1 MAPISSILPWI
12 MAHWELL
19 ILVLL
24 AILFLGLIGWWFWRR
39 YGTWVLGAWREFRR
53 QPEIQPDCL
62 VNIWREFKRDIP
74 RGLRRFIEYYPIY
87 LVMGDDRAGK
97 STLIRNCA
105 YSDTQELRDHP
116 SYDEDNLMQV
126 YLGNEA
132 VIIELSASFLHV
144 GSRDHVDALLNL
156 WRKLP
161 HNSKLVLAL
170 NAHAMLYGDTE
181 HQARIGDALMGK
193 LALFSEVNEAPVQ
206 FSLVLTHMDLIEGF
220 SEFHRFSLNYGMDF
234 QVSIEN
240 ARPVARFS
248 DGLETY
254 HQFITNIL
262 ISCETTEF
270 TRILKFLGSANQTL
284 GALQSLIDTGCLRNG
299 LEDTLLERV
308 CLVSD
313 GGSDQQIQLHRN
325 NPFLHS
331 PIKRG
336 TSWEFSSKHLKRAS
350 ILAVFCLSWQIIG
363 FVRERMTLSQAANLI
378 REMPAILL
386 DQYSGRVH
394 PVFRALYPVSDNEV
408 SIHADGIFHF
418 SYYPEQA
425 NIIRRSID
433 KAIRTFYLI
442 PKLELAQN
450 QDHVYTRT
458 IELLAL
464 LHANK
469 KNEMGR
475 IFSDKESQKDLD
487 IPEEVIADYIE
498 FNDDLDDPQLLEL
511 QAKNYGVFKVV
522 GDGFKLLHA
531 LGESLRTIEGT
542 LYLKPKTLDSLQ
554 AAARNITSW
563 AEQKQASKYLDEERI
578 WLENYGHISPLTL
591 QQWQNFPSYTQLHS
605 KDIRDTLDLVLT
617 ANITTFKI
625 PDTITEVMSDIR
637 DIMKK
642 YKDESAGNN
651 RGILTA
657 HIAGSVYTFDSNHW
671 NYLIY
676 RSKIR
681 ELLQSYYMRSIGSDG
696 WIFFDRQSRPFRIPL
711 GISTD
716 ESGVLTNNAQVD
728 VRLTRDGF
736 EQNVK
741 PAIEALSGLIED
753 IPLEQADK
761 QILVDFFV
769 RNLATYTGNYFNA
782 YWSFFRNIVIRISGI
797 DQLTMYLHELQRPG
811 SAFVQNLIRINDNVK
826 LDIPPSQNY
835 QLVRERLQDFLFMK
849 KLMTEQAGSYPELNR
864 YIALVADMNDQL
876 TADTSDGAAVKDKSD
891 GKDSGLKALLNPIG
905 RVALDMIQGTE
916 SSYLRK
922 VDAWIKEMSI
932 PSSWRGPF
940 LIPFQKVLEFGRQD
954 INRTIENN
962 WQQLWD
968 RQVLPLLGKFPFE
981 RDRLGNANEITP
993 EQLTAVFHPVNGVFW
1008 QEAKRNYSSL
1018 FDVTD
1023 GKWVAK
1029 PELVNSISLPDNME
1043 DRLNA
1048 ASRLSQYL
1056 WTKDA
1061 QNAPLIF
1068 KVKADLIAQ
1077 PTPIPADEDNPVTAS
1092 LNFLRSSSHSALG
1105 FNQRSYWQELPFD
1118 WWQKASAS
1126 VGLEFKSLDEKFKRQ
1141 ASQEVNDVTWP
1152 LLRLLRMATRK
1163 DLQYTW
1169 LVSLP
1174 EAPEQKL
1181 RITYTFKRDPFEIF
1195 QSLNRR

>member
-24 AILFLGLIGWWFWRR
+24 TILFIGIIGWWAWRR

-53 QPEIQPDCL
+53 EPEIQPDCL

-74 RGLRRFIEYYPIY
+74 RGLRRYIQYYPIY

-97 STLIRNCA
+97 STLIKNCA

-116 SYDEDNLMQV
+116 SYDQDSLMQV

-161 HNSKLVLAL
+161 HNAKLVLAL

-181 HQARIGDALMGK
+181 HQARIGDALIGK

-240 ARPVARFS
+240 ARPVARFA

-254 HQFITNIL
+254 LQFLTNIL

-284 GALQSLIDTGCLRNG
+284 GALQSLIDTGCIRNG

-313 GGSDQQIQLHRN
+313 GGSEEQIQLYRN

-336 TSWEFSSKHLKRAS
+336 TSWDFSSKHLKRVS
-350 ILAVFCLSWQIIG
+350 LLAVLFFSWQIYG
-363 FVRERMTLSQAANLI
+363 FVRERMTLTQAADLI
-378 REMPAILL
+378 REMPAILPEN
-386 DQYSGRVH
+386 YSSRIH
-394 PVFRALYPVSDNEV
+394 PVFRELYPNYGSKVSLHTN
-408 SIHADGIFHF
+408 GMFHL

-425 NIIRRSID
+425 NIIRRNID
-433 KAIRTFYLI
+433 KAIRTYYLI
-442 PKLELAQN
+442 PKLELAQT
-450 QDHVYTRT
+450 QDHVYMRT
-458 IELLAL
+458 IELMAL
-464 LHANK
+464 LHAS
-469 KNEMGR
+469 KNNELGPLFHDDVAQNNLNVPAE
-475 IFSDKESQKDLD
+475 I
-487 IPEEVIADYIE
+487 IADYIE
-498 FNDDLDDPQLLEL
+498 FNDDPDDPQLLEL
-511 QAKNYGVFKVV
+511 QTKNYGVYNIVGNGFKV
-522 GDGFKLLHA
+522 LHI
-531 LGESLRTIEGT
+531 LGESLREVEGAK
-542 LYLKPKTLDSLQ
+542 YIGSKTLDTLQ

-563 AEQKQASKYLDEERI
+563 VEHKHVSENLDQERV
-578 WLENYGHISPLTL
+578 WLENYGHVSSLTL
-591 QQWQNFPSYTQLHS
+591 RQWQKFPSYSQLYS
-605 KDIRDTLDLVLT
+605 KEVRDTLDVILSS
-617 ANITTFKI
+617 NISTMKI
-625 PDTITEVMSDIR
+625 PDTIMQLMSDIR
-637 DIMKK
+637 GIMDN
-642 YKDESAGNN
+642 YKVESGGNN
-651 RGILTA
+651 RGILAA
-657 HIAGSVYTFDSNHW
+657 HIGGSMYTFDSNRW

-681 ELLQSYYMRSIGSDG
+681 ALLQNYYIRNPGFDG

-711 GISTD
+711 GVSTD

-736 EQNVK
+736 DQNVK
-741 PAIEALSGLIED
+741 PAIETLSGLIED

-769 RNLATYTGNYFNA
+769 RNLATYSGNYFNA
-782 YWSFFRNIVIRISGI
+782 YWSFFKNIVIRISSV
-797 DQLTMYLHELQRPG
+797 DQLSMYLHELQRPG

-826 LDIPPSQNY
+826 LDIPSSQNY
-835 QLVRERLQDFLFMK
+835 QLVRERFQDFMFMK

-864 YIALVADMNDQL
+864 YTALVADMTDQL
-876 TADTSDGAAVKDKSD
+876 TGDSSDSLGAKDKSE

-905 RVALDMIQGTE
+905 RVALDMVQGTD
-916 SSYLRK
+916 SSYLSK
-922 VDAWIKEMSI
+922 VDAWIREMSI
-932 PSSWRGPF
+932 PTSWRGPF
-940 LIPFQKVLEFGRQD
+940 LIPFQKVMEYGRQD
-954 INRTIENN
+954 INRSIENS

-968 RQVLPLLGKFPFE
+968 RQVLPLLGKFPFD
-981 RDRLGNANEITP
+981 RDRIGNANEVTP
-993 EQLTAVFHPVNGVFW
+993 EQLTAVFHPVNGILW
-1008 QEAKRNYSSL
+1008 QEAKKNYSTL

-1029 PELVNSISLPDNME
+1029 PDLANSITLPDAME

-1056 WTKDA
+1056 WAKDA
-1061 QNAPLIF
+1061 QPTPMIF

-1092 LNFLRSSSHSALG
+1092 LNFLRSGSHSALG

-1126 VGLEFKSLDEKFKRQ
+1126 VGLEFKSMDEKFKRQ
-1141 ASQEVNDVTWP
+1141 ATQEVSDVTWP

-1169 LVSLP
+1169 FVSLP
-1174 EAPEQKL
+1174 DAPEQKL